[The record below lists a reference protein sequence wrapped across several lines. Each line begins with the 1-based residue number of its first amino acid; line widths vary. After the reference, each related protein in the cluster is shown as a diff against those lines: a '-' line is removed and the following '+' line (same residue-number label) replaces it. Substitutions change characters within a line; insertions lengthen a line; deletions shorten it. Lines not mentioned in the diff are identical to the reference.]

1 MASSYQNSLTD
12 MFILKEEN
20 TALQLLKGTVK
31 MYVPEAIKYE
41 SMICIKNQHV
51 IKKMTGKTNLN

>member
-1 MASSYQNSLTD
+1 

-31 MYVPEAIKYE
+31 MHQQRA
-41 SMICIKNQHV
+41 SMKA
-51 IKKMTGKTNLN
+51 